1 MQIGLLGVGKM
12 GGGLLRRWLK
22 AGHEVVAYDPAPEAA
37 AIITAA
43 GGKVAPSI
51 EALVQQLDHPRVVWL
66 MVPAG
71 SAVTAAIKILEQQLE
86 PGDTV
91 IDGGN
96 SHFQHSQTNA
106 ARLAKRNIR
115 FIDVGVSGGVAGEH
129 VGFALMVG
137 GAEADIAAEQPL
149 FAALMAPDAFAHV
162 GLVGAGHYVKMV
174 HNAVEYGMMQA
185 IGEGFDLLKN
195 GSYADL
201 ALPKIAQLWSHGT
214 IVRSFLMELA
224 AKALE
229 KDADLSAIAGYVE
242 DNGEGRWSVKEA
254 VDNAVPFA
262 ANTAALYARFASRTP
277 DAFSAKLIAALR
289 KEFGGHGVKKSA

>member
-1 MQIGLLGVGKM
+1 MQVGLLGVGKM
-12 GGGLLRRWLK
+12 GGGLLRRWRQ
-22 AGHEVVAYDPAPEAA
+22 AGHQVVAYDPNLDTA

-43 GGKVAPSI
+43 GGTVAPSI
-51 EALVQQLDHPRVVWL
+51 EALVQQLETPRVMWL
-66 MVPAG
+66 MLPAG
-71 SAVTAAIKILEQQLE
+71 AAVTATIKALEQQLE
-86 PGDTV
+86 PRDTV

-96 SHFQHSQTNA
+96 SYFQQSQINA
-106 ARLAKRNIR
+106 GRLAKRNIR
-115 FIDVGVSGGVAGEH
+115 FIDVGVAGEH

-137 GAEADIAAEQPL
+137 GGEADVAAVQPL
-149 FAALMAPDAFAHV
+149 FTALAAPDAFAHV
-162 GLVGAGHYVKMV
+162 GPVGAGHYVKMV

-201 ALPKIAQLWSHGT
+201 ELPKIAQLWSHGT

-229 KDADLSAIAGYVE
+229 KDADLSEIAGYVE

-262 ANTAALYARFASRTP
+262 VNTAALYARFSSRLP

-289 KEFGGHGVKKSA
+289 QEFGGHAIKKKSV